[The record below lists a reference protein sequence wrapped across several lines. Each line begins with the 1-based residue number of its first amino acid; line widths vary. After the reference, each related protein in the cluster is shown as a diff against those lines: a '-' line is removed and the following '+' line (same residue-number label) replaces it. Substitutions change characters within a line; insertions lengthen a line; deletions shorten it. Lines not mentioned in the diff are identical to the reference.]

1 MLVILGYSQQQNAV
15 GCQSLG
21 LGVVRILSP
30 ASSSLQP
37 WVLCVGTLPW
47 NHFVLSSATLER
59 WNPGCCHLGSL
70 SVQNAALEPLSLG
83 TLGEVEAKRAEAF
96 GGWWLSCFA
105 R

>member
-1 MLVILGYSQQQNAV
+1 M
-15 GCQSLG
+15 
-21 LGVVRILSP
+21 
-30 ASSSLQP
+30 
-37 WVLCVGTLPW
+37 
-47 NHFVLSSATLER
+47 LSSATLER